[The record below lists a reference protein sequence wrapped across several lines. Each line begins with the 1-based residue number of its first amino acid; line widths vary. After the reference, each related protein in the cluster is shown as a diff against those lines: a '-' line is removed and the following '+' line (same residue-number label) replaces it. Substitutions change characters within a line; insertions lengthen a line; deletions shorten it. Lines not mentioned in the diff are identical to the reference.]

1 MRPLSSAA
9 AAHLRELAERKS
21 KVYELL
27 LSLEQN
33 PSADESCFQSLARVV
48 DRLQFNEISLDNAA
62 LRDLS
67 AWVGAAGPE
76 LSAALAVLDVA
87 SSEAEPDRKNLQL
100 LLTRFPAWISSASE
114 AAQPLVLEILP
125 NIAAHLNELG
135 NAGVEALIADFERCA
150 SAEDRDRL
158 ARAVVRYQETSGEII
173 SASAKIA
180 ALLIAAGAG
189 RHDRAD
195 ADGCAAGGDVR
206 FKARPGTASGHR
218 RIKHQGCG

>member
-1 MRPLSSAA
+1 MSSAA

-173 SASAKIA
+173 SASAEDRRPA
-180 ALLIAAGAG
+180 DRSRSG